1 MCAGDQAEPDLLL
14 SKLLALAFSKMNTK
28 LIPNNEHDSTN
39 KPLKIVFVGNVGSGK
54 TTAVSIISE
63 VPVIGSEAKATEH
76 DALHRKLTTTVGL
89 EYGVVHVDNTKLHIY
104 GTPGQRRFDFMA
116 SIICKG
122 AAGMIVLI
130 DNGHSQP
137 LTEIDYFLQFHGPFL
152 KKHPAIIGITHYD
165 DNDTETYL
173 IEYHSYIRKNGF
185 SCPVMR
191 VDAREKN
198 QVQKL
203 VTRLYNEIIHR
214 NG

>member
-1 MCAGDQAEPDLLL
+1 
-14 SKLLALAFSKMNTK
+14 MNTELSLNK
-28 LIPNNEHDSTN
+28 QHNATNN
-39 KPLKIVFVGNVGSGK
+39 PLKIVFVGNVGSGK

-63 VPVIGSEAKATEH
+63 VPVIGSEAKATEQ
-76 DALHRKLTTTVGL
+76 DALHRKQTTTVGL

-116 SIICKG
+116 SIVCKG

-137 LTEIDYFLQFHGPFL
+137 LTEIDYFLQFHGDFL
-152 KKHPAIIGITHYD
+152 KNHPAIIGITHYD
-165 DNDTETYL
+165 DNNTETYL
-173 IEYHSYIRKNGF
+173 MEYHNYIRNNGF

-191 VDAREKN
+191 VDAREKE

-203 VTRLYNEIIHR
+203 VRKLYNKIIRHTDWAF
-214 NG
+214 